1 MIVVKD
7 MIVRIVIRISLRLS
21 VQKIIMMFGIS
32 I

>member
-7 MIVRIVIRISLRLS
+7 MIVRIVIRTSLQLS
-21 VQKIIMMFGIS
+21 VQKMIMMFGIS